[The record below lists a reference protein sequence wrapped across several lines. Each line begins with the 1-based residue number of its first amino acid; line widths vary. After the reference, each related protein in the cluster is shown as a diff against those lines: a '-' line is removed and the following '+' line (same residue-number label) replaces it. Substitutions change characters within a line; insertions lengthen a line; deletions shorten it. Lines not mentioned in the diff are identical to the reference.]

1 LESSIT
7 QQLSP
12 PDLETVKRRA
22 AQVQD
27 ICKQADAN
35 ILILDDLI
43 AQAEQNIHSSSTYH
57 YRLNKAKHL
66 LNL

>member
-1 LESSIT
+1 MT
-7 QQLSP
+7 QQLPP
-12 PDLETVKRRA
+12 PDIETVKQRA
-22 AQVQD
+22 AKVQN
-27 ICKQADAN
+27 ICKRADAG

-43 AQAEQNIHSSSTYH
+43 AELEQDIRSSPLYR

>member
-1 LESSIT
+1 MT
-7 QQLSP
+7 QQNPP
-12 PDLETVKRRA
+12 PDLETVKQRA
-22 AQVQD
+22 AQVHD
-27 ICKQADAN
+27 ICKRADAG

-43 AQAEQNIHSSSTYH
+43 AQLEQDNRSSSLYR

>member
-1 LESSIT
+1 MT
-7 QQLSP
+7 QQTPP
-12 PDLETVKRRA
+12 PDLETVKQRA

-27 ICKQADAN
+27 ICKRADAG

-43 AQAEQNIHSSSTYH
+43 AQLEQDIRSSSLYR

>member
-1 LESSIT
+1 MT
-7 QQLSP
+7 QQTSL

-22 AQVQD
+22 SQVQN
-27 ICKQADAN
+27 ICERADVG

-43 AQAEQNIHSSSTYH
+43 AQVEQNIRSSSTYR
-57 YRLNKAKHL
+57 YRLSKEKHS

>member
-1 LESSIT
+1 MT
-7 QQLSP
+7 QQISP
-12 PDLETVKRRA
+12 PDLETVRQRA
-22 AQVQD
+22 VQVQD
-27 ICKQADAN
+27 ICKRVDAS

-43 AQAEQNIHSSSTYH
+43 AQLEQNIRSSSTYR

>member
-1 LESSIT
+1 MT
-7 QQLSP
+7 QQISP

-27 ICKQADAN
+27 ICKRADAS

-43 AQAEQNIHSSSTYH
+43 AQVEQNIRSSSPYR

>member
-1 LESSIT
+1 MT
-7 QQLSP
+7 PQNSP
-12 PDLETVKRRA
+12 PDLEAVKQRA

-27 ICKQADAN
+27 ICKRADAG
-35 ILILDDLI
+35 ILILDGLI
-43 AQAEQNIHSSSTYH
+43 AQLEENIRASAPYR

>member
-1 LESSIT
+1 MT
-7 QQLSP
+7 QQISP
-12 PDLETVKRRA
+12 PDLDTVRQRA
-22 AQVQD
+22 VQVQD
-27 ICKQADAN
+27 ICKRVDAS

-43 AQAEQNIHSSSTYH
+43 AQLEQNIRSSSTYR

>member
-1 LESSIT
+1 MT
-7 QQLSP
+7 QQTPP
-12 PDLETVKRRA
+12 PDLETVKQRA

-27 ICKQADAN
+27 ICKRADAG

-43 AQAEQNIHSSSTYH
+43 AQLEQDIRSSSPYR
-57 YRLNKAKHL
+57 YRLNKAMHL

>member
-1 LESSIT
+1 MT
-7 QQLSP
+7 QQISP
-12 PDLETVKRRA
+12 PDLETVRQRA
-22 AQVQD
+22 VQVQN
-27 ICKQADAN
+27 ICKRVDAS

-43 AQAEQNIHSSSTYH
+43 AQLEQNIRSSSTYR

>member
-1 LESSIT
+1 MT
-7 QQLSP
+7 QQISP

-22 AQVQD
+22 VQVQG
-27 ICKQADAN
+27 ICKRADAS

-43 AQAEQNIHSSSTYH
+43 SQLEQDIRSSSPYR

>member
-1 LESSIT
+1 MT
-7 QQLSP
+7 QQTPP
-12 PDLETVKRRA
+12 PDLETVKQRA

-27 ICKQADAN
+27 ICKRADAG

-43 AQAEQNIHSSSTYH
+43 AQLEQDIRSSSLYR
-57 YRLNKAKHL
+57 YRLNKAMHL

>member
-1 LESSIT
+1 MT
-7 QQLSP
+7 QQISP
-12 PDLETVKRRA
+12 PDLEIVKRRA

-27 ICKQADAN
+27 ICKRADAS

-43 AQAEQNIHSSSTYH
+43 VQIEQNIRSSSPYR